1 MKKLVTLF
9 SFITVLGLILSA
21 CGGSSATQAPAAT
34 QAQAVTQAP
43 AATQASAA
51 TQAPTSNGG
60 VEITF
65 WSWVPHVEDQVNAF
79 NASQT
84 AIHVN
89 YVNPGGGSAEYDKL
103 KVALEANT
111 DVPDVV
117 QIEFQYLPTF
127 IARGDL
133 LEVLWVR
140 FSDQVY

>member
-1 MKKLVTLF
+1 MKKVTSVFVLVV
-9 SFITVLGLILSA
+9 VLSLALAA
-21 CGGSSATQAPAAT
+21 CAPAA
-34 QAQAVTQAP
+34 P
-43 AATQASAA
+43 AG
-51 TQAPTSNGG
+51 P

-84 AIHVN
+84 AIKVN
-89 YVNPGGGSAEYDKL
+89 YVNPGGGAAEYNKL
-103 KVALEANT
+103 KVALEAKT

-133 LEVLWVR
+133 ANLV
-140 FSDQVY
+140 DYGANDIKDK